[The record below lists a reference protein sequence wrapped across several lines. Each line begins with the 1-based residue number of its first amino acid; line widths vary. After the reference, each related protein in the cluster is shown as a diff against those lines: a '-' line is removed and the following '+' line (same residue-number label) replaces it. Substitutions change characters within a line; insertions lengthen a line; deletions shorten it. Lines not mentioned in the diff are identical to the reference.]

1 MGLLVPQELI
11 TLAAAALAL
20 AVLRVKQFLVTLTSL
35 GLPLAQERDR

>member
-11 TLAAAALAL
+11 TKAAAAPEL
-20 AVLRVKQFLVTLTSL
+20 AVLRAKQFLVTLTSL